1 MSNDDFSIPSQTSV
15 FPINVDYDC
24 DTEHCARVYK
34 VSPGLAA
41 LQIRSHYGRRADGKR
56 FLIAHATMTRQE
68 LWAFR
73 DHINAVLEVM

>member
-1 MSNDDFSIPSQTSV
+1 MTSDDFSIPSTTGI

-34 VSPGLAA
+34 ASPGIAA

-56 FLIAHATMTRQE
+56 FLIAHACFTRQE
-68 LWAFR
+68 LAAFR
-73 DHINAVLEVM
+73 DHINTVLETL